1 MSYMWEYSM
10 NKSQLK
16 ARKTRIENNLKKKD
30 LLTTYEKQ
38 ALKKKTD
45 FYIDTRRRI
54 D

>member
-1 MSYMWEYSM
+1 M

-16 ARKTRIENNLKKKD
+16 ARKTRIENNLKSKD